1 MSYDQNSFLQGI
13 AVGKSLKGW
22 SSGYGT
28 ATPKCWNDEGVYDY
42 FYIDYLIPLSGLTLS
57 MFHLSTRIMCDAG
70 ELEATDIEAIDSS
83 TYKVYCPLA
92 KATNGWIAV
101 TGYNSSW
108 VKYDSGLS
116 VPEYSSILWLDGKI
130 SYTPGY
136 LGDIDTLNGWTYDS
150 DESPSVDYHIG
161 DFLSYSDTD
170 TLVELSP
177 LTGADTCT
185 VKYS

>member
-42 FYIDYLIPLSGLTLS
+42 FYIDYLIPLSGLTLA
-57 MFHLSTRIMCDAG
+57 MFHLSTRIMCNTG
-70 ELEATDIEAIDSS
+70 ELEATDIEAVDSS
-83 TYKVYCPLA
+83 TYKIYCPIS

-116 VPEYSSILWLDGKI
+116 VPEYSSIFWVDGK
-130 SYTPGY
+130 STYTPGF
-136 LGDIDTLNGWTYDS
+136 LDDEGDLPSRSLESDTTFSHYYSTRHQITCADEDSVPYRETHTGEDTLQ
-150 DESPSVDYHIG
+150 
-161 DFLSYSDTD
+161 
-170 TLVELSP
+170 
-177 LTGADTCT
+177 

>member
-57 MFHLSTRIMCDAG
+57 MFHLSTRIMYDAG

-161 DFLSYSDTD
+161 YFLSYSDTD